1 MESANTTQKKV
12 ELIEA
17 SKKYPPF
24 NRGWKNFRNLKRPA
38 SMEWAENFQQA
49 TVMFQYVLSS
59 ISVMRSSTPLLPTK
73 RVASFSQRES
83 LCLTFA
89 CALLST
95 EEQSE
100 EKKERTRTLYA
111 QLNKSVELERGL
123 KNAMQS
129 NHRPSMQVESPH
141 HPTSPLN

>member
-1 MESANTTQKKV
+1 LESANTTQKKV

-73 RVASFSQRES
+73 RVALFSR
-83 LCLTFA
+83 
-89 CALLST
+89 
-95 EEQSE
+95 SE
-100 EKKERTRTLYA
+100 DRY
-111 QLNKSVELERGL
+111 V
-123 KNAMQS
+123 
-129 NHRPSMQVESPH
+129 
-141 HPTSPLN
+141 

>member
-1 MESANTTQKKV
+1 
-12 ELIEA
+12 
-17 SKKYPPF
+17 
-24 NRGWKNFRNLKRPA
+24 
-38 SMEWAENFQQA
+38 MEWAENFRQA

-73 RVASFSQRES
+73 RVAFIFAARMSDV
-83 LCLTFA
+83 A

-111 QLNKSVELERGL
+111 QLNKSVELEKGL

-129 NHRPSMQVESPH
+129 NHRPSMQVESPTI
-141 HPTSPLN
+141 PPPN